1 MNNEEI
7 DRFISRIKNTVNT
20 IAELLAEIDEE
31 REKDRKEF
39 NRRITTLEYAYARI
53 LEDKK

>member
-7 DRFISRIKNTVNT
+7 DKFISRIKNTVNT

-39 NRRITTLEYAYARI
+39 SRRITTLEYAYARI
-53 LEDKK
+53 LEDMK